1 MKNLD
6 FEIPISL
13 SKPTLLIPKSKLVGG
28 RWDINMEWQYDGKA
42 YLTKETIYVD

>member
-13 SKPTLLIPKSKLVGG
+13 SNPTLLKSYQAV
-28 RWDINMEWQYDGKA
+28 DGSGATNNASARQLSVTVVKFCPG
-42 YLTKETIYVD
+42 

>member
-13 SKPTLLIPKSKLVGG
+13 SNPTLLIPKSKLVGG
-28 RWDINMEWQYDGKA
+28 RWDNMEWQYDGIA